1 MFGTRAFLDEGR
13 ILVGARK
20 DGTLLVRVDEE
31 NGAVAVTLPGASRAV
46 MGSRTM
52 ASGWIDVSAS
62 AIADDG
68 ALMTWIDMARESVGA
83 ALADDDD

>member
-52 ASGWIDVSAS
+52 GSGWIDVSAS
-62 AIADDG
+62 VIADDG

>member
-31 NGAVAVTLPGASRAV
+31 NGAVAVTQPGASRAV

-52 ASGWIDVSAS
+52 GSGWIDVAAS
-62 AIADDG
+62 AIADDA
-68 ALMTWIDMARESVGA
+68 ALMMWIDMARESVGA
-83 ALADDDD
+83 AVAEADD